1 MSMLDEIIT
10 LNKKILKNQQKV
22 LKNQKILQD
31 AEEKDLASDQKL
43 LKAEKEEL
51 EDLEEL
57 KNLEKDIKKELKS
70 SPLKRVTLR
79 DISKSIIGAFIGIMG
94 HFAFFYGIKIAHEIS
109 MMRASLLYL
118 VSFLIGSMFIY
129 YSGYREI
136 KESKSLKFIPL
147 RILTVYI
154 TALSVVVFVL
164 FLFGFA
170 NLETQFEEIY
180 KSVAAISILA
190 VLGACTADLIGK
202 SE

>member
-1 MSMLDEIIT
+1 MSKLDEIIT

-147 RILTVYI
+147 RISLSSTSTCRFLIFSLDILTPSNIFY
-154 TALSVVVFVL
+154 
-164 FLFGFA
+164 
-170 NLETQFEEIY
+170 NLQEH
-180 KSVAAISILA
+180 
-190 VLGACTADLIGK
+190 
-202 SE
+202 

>member
-1 MSMLDEIIT
+1 MSKLDELID

-22 LKNQKILQD
+22 LKNQKFIRE
-31 AEEKDLASDQKL
+31 AEEQDLATDKKL

-57 KNLEKDIKKELKS
+57 KKLEKDIKKELKT
-70 SPLKRVTLR
+70 SPLKRVTLK

-94 HFAFFYGIKIAHEIS
+94 HFAFFYGVKISHDIS
-109 MMRASLLYL
+109 MMRASMLYL

-129 YSGYREI
+129 YSGYRQV

-147 RILTVYI
+147 RIITIYLT
-154 TALSVVVFVL
+154 AMAVVVFVL
-164 FLFGFA
+164 FLFGFVT
-170 NLETQFEEIY
+170 LETHFNEIY

-202 SE
+202 GE

>member
-1 MSMLDEIIT
+1 MSKLDEIIT

>member
-1 MSMLDEIIT
+1 MNKLDKIIT
-10 LNKKILKNQQKV
+10 LNKRILKNQQKV
-22 LKNQKILQD
+22 LKNQEIIIED
-31 AEEKDLASDQKL
+31 EEKELDFDQKL
-43 LKAEKEEL
+43 LEDGKEEL

-57 KNLEKDIKKELKS
+57 KKLEKEIKKELKS
-70 SPLKRVTLR
+70 SPLKRVTLK

-94 HFAFFYGIKIAHEIS
+94 HFAFFYGVKIAHEIS
-109 MMRASLLYL
+109 MIRASLLYL

-129 YSGYREI
+129 YSGYRQV
-136 KESKSLKFIPL
+136 KESKSLRFIPL
-147 RILTVYI
+147 RIITVYV

-170 NLETQFEEIY
+170 NLGTQFNEIY

-202 SE
+202 GE